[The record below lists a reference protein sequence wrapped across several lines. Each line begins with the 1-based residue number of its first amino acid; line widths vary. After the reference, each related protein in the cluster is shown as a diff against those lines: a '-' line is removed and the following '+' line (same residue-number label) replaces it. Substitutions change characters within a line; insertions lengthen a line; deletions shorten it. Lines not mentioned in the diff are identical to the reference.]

1 MGRFLAYLNGSR
13 QRYPHFDEVRLLYC
27 YVPPS
32 LENNKHWLYDLPRL
46 IRLRAAKD
54 QQLVD
59 LSLSATITAID
70 SLHFMI

>member
-13 QRYPHFDEVRLLYC
+13 QRYPYFDEVRLLYC
-27 YVPPS
+27 YIPPS
-32 LENNKHWLYDLPRL
+32 LENSKHWSYDLPHL
-46 IRLRAAKD
+46 IRLRTAKD

-59 LSLSATITAID
+59 LSLSATIIAID